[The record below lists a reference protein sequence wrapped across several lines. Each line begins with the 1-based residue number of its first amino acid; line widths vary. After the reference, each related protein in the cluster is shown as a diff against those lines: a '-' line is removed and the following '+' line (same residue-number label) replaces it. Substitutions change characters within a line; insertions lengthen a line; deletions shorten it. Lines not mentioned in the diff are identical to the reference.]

1 MVTTTNSF
9 PRLKFGII
17 VCTLLLGIL
26 TPSIFP
32 RAGLSQTPAPNPLTS
47 DPSDPLLPPI
57 PETDQESETEPTYSL
72 TPRERR
78 KLAEELDLL
87 NTQAQGEYATGNVDE
102 AFATWYREIRLRRVL
117 GKVDEVQ
124 TLGRV
129 GNIAWQDTRKLDA
142 QLITNRLETIEA
154 ESVALGELNLE
165 LLLALG
171 QSYQQLRLPEQAANI
186 YEQVLVLAQQAEDSE
201 AQIAVL
207 NQLGNLYLSWFNY
220 PQAAQVYEQLL
231 EIAREE
237 FDQDSQ
243 TNYLQQ
249 LAFIYDQTEQ
259 TKEAVTVKEELI
271 ERYFQKQQLI
281 VLPKLQISL
290 ADNYAFLG
298 EPEPAS
304 QTYQQAFNLAWS
316 LQQLN
321 YAGEA
326 LEKLA
331 QLYQE
336 YNEPVYAVQI
346 YQELLKLEQ
355 QSYNVYG
362 QMTTY
367 DQIGEIYFEQQD
379 YSQAL
384 AAFRQ
389 GLDLANS
396 LGYQQAYFQSKID
409 TVSEEF

>member
-117 GKVDEVQ
+117 GRVDEVQ

-186 YEQVLVLAQQAEDSE
+186 YEQVLVLAQQAENAE

-367 DQIGEIYFEQQD
+367 DQIGEIYLDQQD

-396 LGYQQAYFQSKID
+396 LGYQQAYFQNKID
-409 TVSEEF
+409 TLSEEL

>member
-117 GKVDEVQ
+117 GRVDEVQ

-259 TKEAVTVKEELI
+259 NQEAVTVKEELI

-367 DQIGEIYFEQQD
+367 DQIGEIYLEQQD

-384 AAFRQ
+384 VAFRQ

-396 LGYQQAYFQSKID
+396 LGYQQAYFQNKID
-409 TVSEEF
+409 TLSEEL

>member
-102 AFATWYREIRLRRVL
+102 AFATWYREIRLQRVL
-117 GKVDEVQ
+117 GRVNEVQ

-142 QLITNRLETIEA
+142 QLITNRLKTIEA

-186 YEQVLVLAQQAEDSE
+186 YEQVLVLAQQAEDTE

-231 EIAREE
+231 TLAREE

-243 TNYLQQ
+243 TNYLQR

-290 ADNYAFLG
+290 ADNYSFLG

-367 DQIGEIYFEQQD
+367 DQIGEIYLDQQD

-396 LGYQQAYFQSKID
+396 LGYQQAYFQNKID
-409 TVSEEF
+409 TLSEEL

>member
-117 GKVDEVQ
+117 GRVDEVQ

-367 DQIGEIYFEQQD
+367 DQIGEIYLEQQD

-384 AAFRQ
+384 VAFRQ

-396 LGYQQAYFQSKID
+396 LGYQQAYFQNKID
-409 TVSEEF
+409 TLSEEL

>member
-1 MVTTTNSF
+1 M
-9 PRLKFGII
+9 
-17 VCTLLLGIL
+17 
-26 TPSIFP
+26 
-32 RAGLSQTPAPNPLTS
+32 
-47 DPSDPLLPPI
+47 
-57 PETDQESETEPTYSL
+57 
-72 TPRERR
+72 
-78 KLAEELDLL
+78 
-87 NTQAQGEYATGNVDE
+87 
-102 AFATWYREIRLRRVL
+102 
-117 GKVDEVQ
+117 
-124 TLGRV
+124 
-129 GNIAWQDTRKLDA
+129 
-142 QLITNRLETIEA
+142 
-154 ESVALGELNLE
+154 
-165 LLLALG
+165 
-171 QSYQQLRLPEQAANI
+171 
-186 YEQVLVLAQQAEDSE
+186 VLAQQAENAE

-367 DQIGEIYFEQQD
+367 DQIGEIYLEQQD

-384 AAFRQ
+384 VAFRQ

-396 LGYQQAYFQSKID
+396 LGYQQAYFQNKID
-409 TVSEEF
+409 TLSEEL

>member
-17 VCTLLLGIL
+17 VCTVLLGIL
-26 TPSIFP
+26 TPSISP
-32 RAGLSQTPAPNPLTS
+32 RAAFSQTPAPNPLTS
-47 DPSDPLLPPI
+47 DPTDPLLPPI
-57 PETDQESETEPTYSL
+57 PETNQEPETEPIYSL

-87 NTQAQGEYATGNVDE
+87 NSQAQGEYATGNVDE

-129 GNIAWQDTRKLDA
+129 GNIAWQDTRKFDA
-142 QLITNRLETIEA
+142 QLITNRLKTIEA
-154 ESVALGELNLE
+154 ESVALGEVDLE
-165 LLLALG
+165 FLLALG

-186 YEQVLVLAQQAEDSE
+186 YEQVLFLAQQAEDTE

-231 EIAREE
+231 DLAREE

-259 TKEAVTVKEELI
+259 NREAVTVKEELI

-290 ADNYAFLG
+290 ADNYSFLG

-367 DQIGEIYFEQQD
+367 DQIGEIYLDQQD

-396 LGYQQAYFQSKID
+396 LGYQQAYFQNKID
-409 TVSEEF
+409 TLSEEL

>member
-367 DQIGEIYFEQQD
+367 DQIGEIYLEQQD

-384 AAFRQ
+384 VAFRQ

-396 LGYQQAYFQSKID
+396 LGYQQAYFQNKID
-409 TVSEEF
+409 TLSEEL

>member
-9 PRLKFGII
+9 PRLKLGII
-17 VCTLLLGIL
+17 ACTLLLGIL

-32 RAGLSQTPAPNPLTS
+32 RAVFSQTPAPNPLTS

-117 GKVDEVQ
+117 GRVDEVQ

-186 YEQVLVLAQQAEDSE
+186 YEQVLVLAQQAENAE

-367 DQIGEIYFEQQD
+367 DQIGEIYLDQQD

>member
-9 PRLKFGII
+9 PRLKLGII
-17 VCTLLLGIL
+17 ACTLLLGIL

-32 RAGLSQTPAPNPLTS
+32 RAVFSQTPAPNPLTS

-117 GKVDEVQ
+117 GRVDEVQ

-186 YEQVLVLAQQAEDSE
+186 YEQVLVLAQQAEDTE

-231 EIAREE
+231 TLAREE

-243 TNYLQQ
+243 TNYLQR